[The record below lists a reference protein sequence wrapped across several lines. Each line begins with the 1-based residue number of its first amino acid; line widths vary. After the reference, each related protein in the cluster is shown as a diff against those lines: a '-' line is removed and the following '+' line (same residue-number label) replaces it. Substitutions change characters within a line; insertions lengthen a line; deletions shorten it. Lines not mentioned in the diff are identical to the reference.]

1 MENMSESLLSIK
13 NLNSYYGKAHIL
25 QGVSINI
32 NPLERVAILG
42 RNGMGKSTLIK
53 SILGLSGIRRDGNI
67 YFNGENIIE
76 KKTYEIARRSIS
88 YVPQGRQLFSSLS
101 VEEHLIMAYKPVK
114 GGDGWTPKMVFDI
127 FPEIRERKKVSGTKI
142 SGGEQQILAIG
153 RALVTNPSL
162 ILMDEPSEGISTLVI
177 ERILGICHQLTEQ
190 GTSLILAEQNLGLAL
205 RVAQKVYILVNG
217 RIVQETSSEEFKVD
231 KESQH
236 NYLGI

>member
-153 RALVTNPSL
+153 RALVTNSSL

-177 ERILGICHQLTEQ
+177 ERILGICRQLTEQ
-190 GTSLILAEQNLGLAL
+190 GTSLLLVEQNLGLAL
-205 RVAQKVYILVNG
+205 SVAQKVYILVNG
-217 RIVQETSSEEFKVD
+217 RIVHETSSEEFKVD
-231 KESQH
+231 NESQH

>member
-1 MENMSESLLSIK
+1 MSESLLSIK

-88 YVPQGRQLFSSLS
+88 YVPQGRQLFSLLS
-101 VEEHLIMAYKPVK
+101 VEEHLTMAYKPVK

-153 RALVTNPSL
+153 RALVTNSSL

-177 ERILGICHQLTEQ
+177 ERILGICRQLTEQ
-190 GTSLILAEQNLGLAL
+190 GTSLLLVEQNLGLAL
-205 RVAQKVYILVNG
+205 SVAQKVYILVNG
-217 RIVQETSSEEFKVD
+217 RIVHETSSEEFKVD
-231 KESQH
+231 NESQH

>member
-1 MENMSESLLSIK
+1 MSESLLSIN
-13 NLNSYYGKAHIL
+13 NLKSYYGKAHIL
-25 QGVSINI
+25 QDVSINI

-153 RALVTNPSL
+153 RALVTNSSL

-177 ERILGICHQLTEQ
+177 ERILGICRQLTEQ
-190 GTSLILAEQNLGLAL
+190 GTSLLLVEQNLGLAL
-205 RVAQKVYILVNG
+205 SVAQKVYILVNG
-217 RIVQETSSEEFKVD
+217 RIVHETSSEEFKVD
-231 KESQH
+231 NESQH

>member
-88 YVPQGRQLFSSLS
+88 YVPQGRQLFSLLS
-101 VEEHLIMAYKPVK
+101 VEEHLTMAYKPVK

-153 RALVTNPSL
+153 RALVTNSSL

-177 ERILGICHQLTEQ
+177 ERILGICRQLTEQ
-190 GTSLILAEQNLGLAL
+190 GTSLLLVEQNLGLAL
-205 RVAQKVYILVNG
+205 SVAQKVYILVNG
-217 RIVQETSSEEFKVD
+217 RIVHETSSEEFKVD
-231 KESQH
+231 NESQH

>member
-101 VEEHLIMAYKPVK
+101 VEEHLTMAYKPVK

-153 RALVTNPSL
+153 RALVTNSSL

-177 ERILGICHQLTEQ
+177 ERILGICRQLTEQ
-190 GTSLILAEQNLGLAL
+190 GTSLLLVEQNLGLAL
-205 RVAQKVYILVNG
+205 SVAQKVYILVNG
-217 RIVQETSSEEFKVD
+217 RIVHETSSEEFKVD
-231 KESQH
+231 NESQH